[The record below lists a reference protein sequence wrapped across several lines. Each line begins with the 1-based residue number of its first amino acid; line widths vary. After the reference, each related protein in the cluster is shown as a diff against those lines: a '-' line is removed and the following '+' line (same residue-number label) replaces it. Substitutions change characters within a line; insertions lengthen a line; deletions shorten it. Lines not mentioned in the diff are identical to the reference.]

1 MIPVC
6 IFRNISQ
13 IGIVDMYGTVGL
25 NSLAVSCTTGE
36 YMEPNLVYLLHVSL
50 FEIQVSIVSRFE
62 LCILPIHDSKLRL
75 IQQVAVSI

>member
-6 IFRNISQ
+6 IFRNIPQ
-13 IGIVDMYGTVGL
+13 IGIVDVCAVGL